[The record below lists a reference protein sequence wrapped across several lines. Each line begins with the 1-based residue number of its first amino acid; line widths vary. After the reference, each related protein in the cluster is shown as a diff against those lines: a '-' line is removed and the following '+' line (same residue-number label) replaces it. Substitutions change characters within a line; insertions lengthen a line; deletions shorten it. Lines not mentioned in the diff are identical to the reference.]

1 MSWVIT
7 EGEEGYMLSE
17 VKGYISEPWGII
29 LDQRK
34 AIKLIEWLEWGETL
48 EKGCVSVSVP
58 PPVRL
63 IKQTRR
69 RK

>member
-17 VKGYISEPWGII
+17 VKGHISEPWGII
-29 LDQRK
+29 LDQQK
-34 AIKLIEWLEWGETL
+34 AIKLIEWLEWGEAL
-48 EKGCVSVSVP
+48 EHGHVSVP

-63 IKQTRR
+63 TMKPRR